1 MEGWLDRGGG
11 SSERVSATAG
21 RGAGGHGKWGAG
33 EDSGTWRR
41 PQRGWRDGWM
51 DGWMDRW
58 KWILAEGESM
68 NNRFVNDE
76 KRR

>member
-51 DGWMDRW
+51 DGWLDGSVEVDFSRGR
-58 KWILAEGESM
+58 KYEQQVCE
-68 NNRFVNDE
+68 R
-76 KRR
+76 